1 MSIGMCFE
9 DTRDPAYFEEQLR
22 KLKEAVQAT
31 LVRNEYGAKCYQEQA
46 TFCTN
51 PEYKLELIGRMTGL
65 LEANTNLRRAWNEIM
80 PDVAE

>member
-1 MSIGMCFE
+1 MDIE
-9 DTRDPAYFEEQLR
+9 LYEEQLR

-31 LVRNEYGAKCYQEQA
+31 LVRNEYEAKCYQEQA

-65 LEANTNLRRAWNEIM
+65 LEANTNLRRAWTEIM
-80 PDVAE
+80 GGV